1 MDLKAR
7 TSSDDPDM
15 SISEASLNQGA
26 LQMASQPRSE
36 APSGVTMVAFFAFIV
51 GAVQLIA
58 GIVMLIAR
66 DDVNGYT
73 SGQALAVGISLLIVG
88 GIYLIVGRGLLNLSS
103 WALFVGLFFSGLKAV
118 WDVIALFGFGIDGLG
133 FGVLISLA
141 INLIIFAAL
150 WSGRDA
156 FAGGPTPARA

>member
-1 MDLKAR
+1 MD
-7 TSSDDPDM
+7 
-15 SISEASLNQGA
+15 
-26 LQMASQPRSE
+26 SQPRSE

-66 DDVNGYT
+66 DDVNGYS
-73 SGQALAVGISLLIVG
+73 SGQALSVGIALLIVG
-88 GIYLIVGRGLLNLSS
+88 VIYLIVGRGLMNLSP

-118 WDVIALFGFGIDGLG
+118 WDVIALISFGVDGVG

-141 INLIIFAAL
+141 INLIVFAAL

-156 FAGGPTPARA
+156 FADGPAPARA

>member
-1 MDLKAR
+1 
-7 TSSDDPDM
+7 
-15 SISEASLNQGA
+15 
-26 LQMASQPRSE
+26 MASQPRSE
-36 APSGVTMVAFFAFIV
+36 TPSGVTMVAFFAFIV

-66 DDVNGYT
+66 DDVNGYS
-73 SGQALAVGISLLIVG
+73 SGQAFAVGIALLIVG
-88 GIYLIVGRGLLNLSS
+88 VIYLIVGRGLMQLSS

-118 WDVIALFGFGIDGLG
+118 WDVVAIVAFGLDGLG
-133 FGVLISLA
+133 FSVLISLA

-156 FAGGPTPARA
+156 FASGPAPARA